1 MSTYWIPL
9 LKYKLPEKNEYVNV
23 FIYIILKYLNVHKY
37 PMVEHS
43 IEYLVPFLEVLLCDR
58 YCAGYVTRLPWA
70 LQEPFMANISASF

>member
-58 YCAGYVTRLPWA
+58 YCVKCFIGI
-70 LQEPFMANISASF
+70 ISLLLVSHYYPYFI